1 MTLEVGIACGVCDTF
16 SAMGT
21 ASCPRCGNVLDV
33 APPPPAS
40 AAPLGAPP
48 GAASWEAAV
57 APAVKPHVPRP
68 LTQEELMDQARNYVC
83 KQCSTPVPSGHKFC
97 GRCGAAV
104 PVEIVELQVRFFG
117 AMQAPGKARLVLI
130 RGGDGTEGLTYLL
143 QGQEHIA
150 GRGDGA
156 ILFPDDAWLSTRHAN
171 FFYDGDRLLV
181 RDESGANGV
190 YVRIKQPVP
199 LMPGDQFLCGEQVF
213 RLDATPK
220 DTSGP
225 DPDMTYFYSSPKRPS
240 PFRITQV
247 LRGGHAGLVA
257 CARENSITIGREECD
272 VNFPEDLYMSGQHAR
287 VDQTPQGAYTLSDT
301 GSRNG
306 TYVRIRGEREL
317 GNGDYV
323 FLGKQLLRVEMT
335 A

>member
-1 MTLEVGIACGVCDTF
+1 
-16 SAMGT
+16 
-21 ASCPRCGNVLDV
+21 
-33 APPPPAS
+33 
-40 AAPLGAPP
+40 
-48 GAASWEAAV
+48 
-57 APAVKPHVPRP
+57 
-68 LTQEELMDQARNYVC
+68 
-83 KQCSTPVPSGHKFC
+83 
-97 GRCGAAV
+97 
-104 PVEIVELQVRFFG
+104 
-117 AMQAPGKARLVLI
+117 
-130 RGGDGTEGLTYLL
+130 
-143 QGQEHIA
+143 
-150 GRGDGA
+150 
-156 ILFPDDAWLSTRHAN
+156 
-171 FFYDGDRLLV
+171 
-181 RDESGANGV
+181 
-190 YVRIKQPVP
+190 
-199 LMPGDQFLCGEQVF
+199 
-213 RLDATPK
+213 
-220 DTSGP
+220 
-225 DPDMTYFYSSPKRPS
+225 MTYFYSSPKRPS